1 MQQQESPQRLGIEFA
16 ALSDIGLRRTSNQDS
31 YVTAPA
37 SSPDNWAA
45 HGHLFLVADGMGA
58 HAAGELASKLAADT
72 VPLTYYKHGE
82 LPVPEAIHRAIEEA
96 NERIHNRGEANA
108 EFRGMGTTTSVLL
121 LLPQGALVAHVGDSR
136 VYRLRG
142 TLLEQLSFDHSLVWE
157 MTASGQVPAG
167 KVPDYIPKNIITRSL
182 GPNPFVEVD
191 LEGPFPIEVGD
202 TFLLC
207 SDGLTGQVTDDE
219 LGAILHTLSPD
230 EAVRTLVDLANL
242 RGGPDNITVIVTRV
256 TDEMLATR
264 SDHPW
269 RVIESVDAN
278 RSGIGAWV
286 WGALL
291 VFAAATLGLAAL
303 RFIWPAVATGAAAV
317 AAGLVGLWQTMVARI
332 PREVPTQRFGSGPHR
347 AADCSPNQALADR
360 LSKVVGQLADA
371 ATDEQWQ
378 VDWLQFNGYREKA
391 TVAMAE
397 RHYPESIREYCH
409 AISFMMSEL
418 RKHRRG
424 ANQGA

>member
-1 MQQQESPQRLGIEFA
+1 MQQQPATQHLGIEFA

-31 YVTAPA
+31 FVAAPA
-37 SSPDNWAA
+37 TNNDNWIA

-72 VPLTYYKHGE
+72 VPLTYFKHGE
-82 LPVPEAIHRAIEEA
+82 LSVPEAIHRAVEEA
-96 NERIHNRGEANA
+96 NERIHSRGEGNA

-167 KVPDYIPKNIITRSL
+167 QVPDYIPKNIITRSL
-182 GPNPFVEVD
+182 GPNPFVEID

-219 LGAILHTLSPD
+219 LGAILYTLPPE
-230 EAVRTLVDLANL
+230 EAVRALVDLANL

-256 TDEMLATR
+256 SDEMMATR
-264 SDHPW
+264 LDRPW
-269 RVIESVDAN
+269 TLENADAKTTSVP
-278 RSGIGAWV
+278 SWV
-286 WGALL
+286 WGSLL
-291 VFAAATLGLAAL
+291 VFLAATLGLAAL
-303 RFIWPAVATGAAAV
+303 RFVLPALLTAAAAVATG
-317 AAGLVGLWQTMVARI
+317 LIGLWQYWAAHA
-332 PREVPTQRFGSGPHR
+332 PREVPTERFGAGPHR
-347 AADCSPNQALADR
+347 AFDCTPSDALADR
-360 LSKVVGQLADA
+360 LSKVAAQLGEA
-371 ATDEQWQ
+371 ATEEKWPI
-378 VDWLQFNGYREKA
+378 DWSIFNGYRERSTEAIANKRYA
-391 TVAMAE
+391 DA
-397 RHYPESIREYCH
+397 IRENAH

-418 RKHRRG
+418 RRHRRG
-424 ANQGA
+424 SAG